1 MNEFREQYLKDKKKD
16 ALALFEKIKDD
27 PKPDVLDLWLLE
39 EEYFIEWR
47 KLHDFPKLLKH
58 FDKNLLLFKEWKSDN
73 KLTDELI
80 LSCGELTPFLEHK
93 KLSKKKKLYL
103 VEQTFEGK
111 KRNVVSYAS
120 LSGKKKSTFGSDLEY
135 KPILE
140 FESYLDWLKDRQK
153 TENILYINS
162 RSAPNFDSER
172 VFIHADVYSSSAK
185 EFELLKMGGINIP
198 TNAFN
203 ILLRGKRLEF
213 VNLCGLRFNGEIHF
227 GEEGNLSC
235 SYCACDNMVAENMDM
250 ALLRFEHCSI
260 KNFKVTDSKIQQWR
274 FYDCNLTGEFNNTQL
289 RTVTIWGGR
298 FDPIMKG
305 CNISEVEIEEDKS
318 VKDLNFPAYQLL
330 KKTYAEQGD
339 DNNAIKYFI
348 KEQEYIRKRSKGKKY
363 LTKSLSALYWGYG
376 RKPQRIIWFSLVA
389 ILLFASLYWFN
400 RTDILLNNG
409 GTTELSIWDCI
420 YFSSTTFTTLG
431 YGDYSPTGIVR
442 IGATLESL
450 LGVLNVGFLVA
461 GFATNKY

>member
-16 ALALFEKIKDD
+16 ALELYEKIKDN
-27 PKPDVLDLWLLE
+27 PKPDILDLWLLE
-39 EEYFIEWR
+39 EDYFIEWR
-47 KLHDFPKLLKH
+47 KIHDFPKLLKH
-58 FDKNLLLFKEWKSDN
+58 FDNNLLLFKEWKSDT

-80 LSCGELTPFLEHK
+80 LSCGELTSFFEHK
-93 KLSKKKKLYL
+93 KLSKRKKLYI
-103 VEQTFEGK
+103 VEQTYEGK

-120 LSGKKKSTFGSDLEY
+120 LSGTKKSFSIDIIY
-135 KPILE
+135 KPVIE
-140 FESYLDWLKDRQK
+140 FYSYLDWLRIRRK
-153 TENILYINS
+153 TENILNINS

-185 EFELLKMGGINIP
+185 SFELLKMGGIDLP

-203 ILLRGKRLEF
+203 ILLRGKKLEF
-213 VNLCGLRFNGEIHF
+213 VNLCGLRLNGEIHF

-235 SYCACDNMVAENMDM
+235 SYSACDNMVAENLDM
-250 ALLRFEHCSI
+250 ALLTFEHCSI
-260 KNFKVTDSKIQQWR
+260 KNFKVTDSKIQQWK
-274 FYDCNLTGEFNNTQL
+274 FYDCILTGKFNNSQL
-289 RTVTIWGGR
+289 RIITIWGGL
-298 FDPIMKG
+298 FDPVMKD
-305 CNISEVEIEEDKS
+305 CNISQVEIEEDKS
-318 VKDLNFPAYQLL
+318 LNDLNFPAYQLL

-339 DNNAIKYFI
+339 DNKAIKYFI
-348 KEQEYIRKRSKGKKY
+348 KEQEYIRKRSDGRKY
-363 LTKSLSALYWGYG
+363 FSKSLSALYWGYG
-376 RKPQRIIWFSLVA
+376 RKPQRIIWFSLIA
-389 ILLFASLYWFN
+389 ILLFALLYWFN
-400 RTDILLNNG
+400 RDGILLNNG
-409 GTTELSIWDCI
+409 GITELSILDCI